1 MDIDKQKAIALK
13 SYNMTPPD
21 VDVKV
26 RSSWKQW
33 IPFGYANDF
42 TDTLYELYSESE
54 LQSAIINNQIKYTYG
69 AGLKEYRSSI
79 FQPNITERWEDFIQ
93 KCITDYCIYGAFA
106 LQLILN
112 EDGNRFSYF
121 HTPVSQVRLGGFSEN
136 NEIET
141 AYLCTNWK
149 RTNNR
154 NVVEIKM
161 WGTEQPK
168 KGERYLMYCK
178 PYDPKNI
185 VYAIPKWASCMN
197 WIAAEIA
204 LGVYY
209 HTFIKNNFS
218 ANLAITFPNDVEE
231 EKKAEL
237 YQMLTDSFGGP
248 DAAGSILLLFGE
260 NGTCPNAAPIESVN
274 ADVYNQVCDLITK
287 KIITGNR
294 LTSPVLAGIST
305 SDGFASRADE
315 TLAAYSLY
323 KLTVI
328 DEIRSFVM
336 NKINY
341 LLTLNGN
348 PRCLTLQ
355 DYDLRK
361 EYEGM
366 TESNDQKEKTQIDA
380 DEDVNN
386 KDEQIEEDNEQK

>member
-1 MDIDKQKAIALK
+1 MKLDKENAIALR
-13 SYNMTPPD
+13 SYNITPPEID
-21 VDVKV
+21 PKVKA
-26 RSSWKQW
+26 SWKQY
-33 IPFGYANDF
+33 IPFGYGNDF
-42 TDTLYELYSESE
+42 PDVLYDLYSESE

-69 AGLKEYRSSI
+69 AGLKDYTASI
-79 FQPNITERWEDFIQ
+79 FQPNIGERWEDFIK

-106 LQLILN
+106 VQIVVS
-112 EDGNRFSYF
+112 ESGDRFLYY
-121 HTPVSQVRLGGFSEN
+121 HTPVNQVRLGGFTEDN
-136 NEIET
+136 QIET
-141 AYLCTNWK
+141 AYLATNWK

-161 WGTEQPK
+161 WGVEQPK
-168 KGERYLMYCK
+168 KGERYLAYFK
-178 PYDPKNI
+178 PYDPKQL

-218 ANLAITFPNDVEE
+218 ANLAITFPSDIDED
-231 EKKAEL
+231 KKQEL

-315 TLAAYSLY
+315 AIAAYSLY

-328 DEIRSFVM
+328 DEIREFVM
-336 NKINY
+336 FKINY
-341 LLTLNGN
+341 LLTLNGQ
-348 PRCLTLQ
+348 PRVLQLQ
-355 DYDLRK
+355 DYDFRAEFEGNTTKNDEK
-361 EYEGM
+361 E
-366 TESNDQKEKTQIDA
+366 ESQIDA
-380 DEDVNN
+380 DNN
-386 KDEQIEEDNEQK
+386 ANDTEEQIEDGTEQ